1 MRTYKEICGDLQNA
15 KPGKEARK
23 LHKELKAYGDGMVF
37 TDRYPLFFPVISIFV
52 AMMSM
57 MTAILLMLPH

>member
-1 MRTYKEICGDLQNA
+1 MRAYKEICRDLQNA

-23 LHKELKAYGDGMVF
+23 LHKELKAYGDGMAF
-37 TDRYPLFFPVISIFV
+37 TDRYPLFFPVISIFM

-57 MTAILLMLPH
+57 MTTILLMLPH